1 MKYYFIEL
9 EIVLLQFKINVICEV
24 ERLDISLKSVAIVM
38 VERISKFAAL
48 FLFTKILHNACA
60 SPPSSRL
67 PLARF

>member
-38 VERISKFAAL
+38 VERISKFPAL

-60 SPPSSRL
+60 SLLS
-67 PLARF
+67 PL